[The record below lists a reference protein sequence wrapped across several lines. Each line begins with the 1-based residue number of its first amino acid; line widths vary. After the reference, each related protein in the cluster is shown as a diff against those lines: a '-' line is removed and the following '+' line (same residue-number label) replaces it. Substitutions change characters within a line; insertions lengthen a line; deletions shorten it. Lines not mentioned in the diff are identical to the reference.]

1 MVGPVA
7 FPLAKL
13 AVVAVRQ
20 ASRPLARVVENLA
33 HRSSTF
39 RNMVCLPLAQF
50 YHYYE
55 VKLRLAALNLG
66 IGKVTKVAKLSEEK
80 AVQQASEIF
89 SEALILG
96 LVVTIL
102 VHEYKKSKAE
112 SDQVEAEAK
121 LVREEIRER
130 IFNLETQ
137 LEENA
142 EHIRGLTRNFARQ
155 HKNGD
160 QFSKELQLA
169 LTEKPRQVERIES
182 LEDADEDGA
191 ALKVKGNTGDSRMI
205 SEKKT
210 MSEELEELWEEV
222 VEEIL
227 DTVNPED
234 DD

>member
-121 LVREEIRER
+121 LVRDEIRER

-142 EHIRGLTRNFARQ
+142 EHIRGLTRNFVS
-155 HKNGD
+155 HYKNGN
-160 QFSKELQLA
+160 QLSRELQLA

-182 LEDADEDGA
+182 LEDADEDEP
-191 ALKVKGNTGDSRMI
+191 ALKVKSKTGAYRAI

>member
-130 IFNLETQ
+130 IFYLETQ

-142 EHIRGLTRNFARQ
+142 ENIRGLTRNFVR
-155 HKNGD
+155 HYKNGD
-160 QFSKELQLA
+160 QLSRELQLA

-182 LEDADEDGA
+182 LEDADEDEP
-191 ALKVKGNTGDSRMI
+191 ALKVKSKTGAYRAI